1 MTIGYPGR
9 TNRYLSSYGIV
20 ERMENTNESR
30 INVRGVKQGIWKKWM
45 DSDPKIRLQ
54 YASKY
59 ANSSNYWKNS
69 IGMNKAL
76 KELKVVEQKK
86 KQEQQINEW
95 AQKSKKRQERFGNLA
110 PELEKAYAAR
120 KDGNRAIAFLNESF
134 LGQLAKRRR
143 RNGQGNLEKPSA
155 STIQGLERGG
165 RQGNDDGLDR
175 QLRQASKTRISA
187 GLLPDDRKRIQ

>member
-1 MTIGYPGR
+1 M
-9 TNRYLSSYGIV
+9 
-20 ERMENTNESR
+20 
-30 INVRGVKQGIWKKWM
+30 KQGIWKKWM

-134 LGQLAKRRR
+134 LGGPDLMRIAFYFDNLQNAGGETGKATWKNRCVNNTRTGTRR
-143 RNGQGNLEKPSA
+143 
-155 STIQGLERGG
+155 STR
-165 RQGNDDGLDR
+165 NDDGLDR